1 METIKLIGA
10 AVAGLAAVAV
20 PLIKW
25 WLSRNSQKRKKQQ
38 EAYKDAEAKI
48 DSDADTADLQSDID
62 DLLNG
67 M

>member
-38 EAYKDAEAKI
+38 EAYQNAAKKI
-48 DSDADTADLQSDID
+48 DTDADTADLQSDID

-67 M
+67 L

>member
-1 METIKLIGA
+1 METAKLLAA
-10 AVAGLAAVAV
+10 AVAGLAAIAV

-48 DSDADTADLQSDID
+48 NNDGDTADLQSDID

-67 M
+67 L

>member
-1 METIKLIGA
+1 METVKVIAA
-10 AVAGLAAVAV
+10 AVAALAAVAV

-25 WLSRNSQKRKKQQ
+25 WLNSRSEKVKRQK
-38 EAYKDAEAKI
+38 EAYKNAAKKI
-48 DSDADTADLQSDID
+48 DNDGDTADLQSDID

>member
-1 METIKLIGA
+1 METIKLIAA

-38 EAYKDAEAKI
+38 EAYKNAAKKI
-48 DSDADTADLQSDID
+48 DSDGDTGDLQSDID

-67 M
+67 L

>member
-1 METIKLIGA
+1 METVKLLAA
-10 AVAGLAAVAV
+10 AVAGLAAIAV

-38 EAYKDAEAKI
+38 EAYKNAAKKI
-48 DSDADTADLQSDID
+48 DTDADTGDLQSDID

-67 M
+67 L

>member
-25 WLSRNSQKRKKQQ
+25 WLSRNSQKRKRQQ
-38 EAYKDAEAKI
+38 EAYQNAEAKI
-48 DSDADTADLQSDID
+48 DSDGDTGDLQSDID

>member
-1 METIKLIGA
+1 METIKLIAA

-38 EAYKDAEAKI
+38 EAYKNAAKKI
-48 DSDADTADLQSDID
+48 DNDDDTADLQSNID

-67 M
+67 L